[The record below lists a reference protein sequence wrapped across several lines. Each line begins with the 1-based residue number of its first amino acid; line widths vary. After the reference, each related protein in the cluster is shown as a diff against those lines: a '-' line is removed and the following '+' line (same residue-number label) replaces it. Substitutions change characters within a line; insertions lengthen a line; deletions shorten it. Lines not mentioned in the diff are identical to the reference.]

1 MRDASLACIQALD
14 DMEDSRPLT
23 DVEACE
29 QKKSREDV
37 AEVDLMVEID
47 WQQRSR

>member
-1 MRDASLACIQALD
+1 MRDANLACIQALD

-23 DVEACE
+23 AVEAYE

-37 AEVDLMVEID
+37 AEVDLRVEMD
-47 WQQRSR
+47 WRQRSQ